1 MAKVEGSNPFIRLD
15 QNPRECGGF
24 VLSGTAADKSHVIV
38 GSTRG

>member
-24 VLSGTAADKSHVIV
+24 VLLSHATDKHRAVV
-38 GSTRG
+38 GSTHG